1 MTSAKNASNRG
12 CLIKPMETLTLY
24 GLSEAS
30 MEALG
35 HALGQRLF
43 PGAFL
48 AFFGDLGA
56 GKTTLTRALAASLG
70 IDGIASPTFTIV
82 REHEGTLPLF
92 HFDAYRLSDED
103 ELFAIGFDDY
113 FTRGGVIAM
122 EWCENVP
129 GALPNERLEL
139 HLKGSGAE
147 HRTLRLEAKGAAYE
161 TILDAL
167 EDFSK

>member
-1 MTSAKNASNRG
+1 
-12 CLIKPMETLTLY
+12 
-24 GLSEAS
+24 

-35 HALGQRLF
+35 HALGKQLF

-56 GKTTLTRALAASLG
+56 GKTTLTRALASSLG
-70 IDGIASPTFTIV
+70 IEGIASPTFTIV
-82 REHEGTLPLF
+82 REHEGRLPLF

-129 GALPNERLEL
+129 GALPAERLEL
-139 HLKGSGAE
+139 HLSGSGTE
-147 HRTLRLEAKGAAYE
+147 PRSIRLAAKGAAYE

-167 EDFSK
+167 EGFDQ

>member
-1 MTSAKNASNRG
+1 MD
-12 CLIKPMETLTLY
+12 TLTLH

-35 HALGQRLF
+35 HALGQQLF

-56 GKTTLTRALAASLG
+56 GKTTLTRALASSLG

-82 REHEGTLPLF
+82 REHEGNLPLF

-113 FTRGGVIAM
+113 FARGGVIAM

-129 GALPNERLEL
+129 GALPEERLEL
-139 HLKGSGAE
+139 HLTGSGAE
-147 HRTLRLEAKGAAYE
+147 PRTIRLSAKGKAYE

-167 EDFSK
+167 EGFSK